1 MDICI
6 MCITNHARNMPK
18 NSDTIV
24 KVLNYIFYK
33 FCLYKFLFH
42 GMASPQVAD
51 RRAASDKEVSYE

>member
-1 MDICI
+1 